1 MNFIL
6 NFLINIITFIKN
18 FFKQPDYKIISVDV
32 EYLLEDGEYVTTDD
46 FWENQSKQWD
56 DATDYYIARL
66 NNNDTVPEPP
76 AVVAKT
82 LFRIKYFYN
91 NRVYKYL
98 TYDRN
103 YKWPPEDDKS
113 MVFKVPLRKAYLM
126 DKNGNKVRDVL
137 RKIKRYTGN
146 HICENVKISD
156 MFYYS
161 EDALKESFPK
171 VYLEDIFGETKTVST
186 VDGYITDL
194 QIPWSP
200 DKISNPPDSQR
211 CI

>member
-1 MNFIL
+1 MKFIL
-6 NFLINIITFIKN
+6 NFLINIITFTKN

-32 EYLLEDGEYVTTDD
+32 EYSLEDGEYVTTDG

-56 DATDYYIARL
+56 DDTDYYITRL
-66 NNNDTVPEPP
+66 KNNETVPEPP

-82 LFRIKYFYN
+82 LFRIKYLRD

-98 TYDRN
+98 TYNRN
-103 YKWPPEDDKS
+103 YNWPPEDCKS
-113 MVFKVPLRKAYLM
+113 MVFKIPLKSAYLM
-126 DKNGNKVRDVL
+126 DKDGNKVRDVL
-137 RKIKRYTGN
+137 GKIERYTGN
-146 HICENVKISD
+146 HICENIKISD

-171 VYLEDIFGETKTVST
+171 LYLENIFGESKTVST

-200 DKISNPPDSQR
+200 DKISNLLDSRR